1 MKHKYMNPIFI
12 RKEEYHVSK
21 FCKTT
26 KEGDARI
33 IASPSQI
40 LLQKTVIEY
49 HKIKELQSR
58 NEITRNIVINISTK

>member
-1 MKHKYMNPIFI
+1 MFQNS
-12 RKEEYHVSK
+12 V
-21 FCKTT
+21 KTT
-26 KEGDARI
+26 KEGDAMI
-33 IASPSQI
+33 LASPSQI